1 MVVLAK
7 VSTNLVNSMLIPLP
21 NTHHSYLYI
30 CNVHVYLAAG
40 KEKKKKKKSPI
51 SNVDT
56 HLKKTK
62 QRDDIES
69 DSEVINKRIPKKKS
83 MKNKLKSQGG
93 RFELEEDKCK
103 FTSA

>member
-1 MVVLAK
+1 
-7 VSTNLVNSMLIPLP
+7 MLIPLP
-21 NTHHSYLYI
+21 YTHHSSI
-30 CNVHVYLAAG
+30 CNVHVYLVAG
-40 KEKKKKKKSPI
+40 KEKKTKKKSPI

-103 FTSA
+103 FTAA